1 MIEIK
6 SEKMPYGIN
15 FPTSINELTPDVLKT
30 ITEGVKLPKHYC
42 IIALAFD
49 TKIFE
54 FCAAMNSSR
63 NTNVAVTPILAKIS
77 QEDSENVNASIGDKI
92 IIDRSSL
99 ERGVHLNLKTAI
111 SSTSARK
118 YFNND
123 PELAKAVMTK
133 NDNKIAFDR
142 ALNKKLTAAQ
152 SPNIIILE
160 FKICPVNDI
169 SAAIPMN
176 YHGTDLFLVKDNNM
190 N

>member
-6 SEKMPYGIN
+6 SEKMSYGIN
-15 FPTSINELTPDVLKT
+15 FPTSINELTPEILGI
-30 ITEGVKLPKHYC
+30 ITDGVKLPKHYC
-42 IIALAFD
+42 IIALVFD

-77 QEDSENVNASIGDKI
+77 QEDSENINASVGDKVI
-92 IIDRSSL
+92 MDRSSL

-111 SSTSARK
+111 SSTSARN
-118 YFNND
+118 YFNSD
-123 PELAKAVMTK
+123 LELAKAIMTK
-133 NDNKIAFDR
+133 NDNKIIFDKTR
-142 ALNKKLTAAQ
+142 NKKLTAAQ

-169 SAAIPMN
+169 SAAIPMS
-176 YHGTDLFLVKDNNM
+176 YHGVDPFLVKDSNM

>member
-6 SEKMPYGIN
+6 SEKMSYGIN

-54 FCAAMNSSR
+54 FCTVMNSTK

-77 QEDSENVNASIGDKI
+77 QEDSDEINASIGDKI

-99 ERGVHLNLKTAI
+99 ERGVHLNLKIAI
-111 SSTSARK
+111 SSISARN
-118 YFNND
+118 YFNNN
-123 PELAKAVMTK
+123 PELVKAIMTK
-133 NDNKIAFDR
+133 RDNIITFNGNI
-142 ALNKKLTAAQ
+142 NKQLTPTQ
-152 SPNIIILE
+152 SQNIIILE
-160 FKICPVNDI
+160 FKICPINDI

-176 YHGTDLFLVKDNNM
+176 YHGIDPFLIKDDDIN
-190 N
+190 

>member
-6 SEKMPYGIN
+6 SEKMSYGIN
-15 FPTSINELTPDVLKT
+15 FPTSINELTPGVLKA

-77 QEDSENVNASIGDKI
+77 QEDSDEVNASVGDKI
-92 IIDRSSL
+92 IMDRSSL
-99 ERGVHLNLKTAI
+99 ERGVHINLKTAI
-111 SSTSARK
+111 SSTSARN

-123 PELAKAVMTK
+123 PNLSKAVMIK
-133 NDNKIAFDR
+133 NGKIAFDR
-142 ALNKKLTAAQ
+142 ALNKKLTSAQ

-176 YHGTDLFLVKDNNM
+176 YHGVDPFLVRNNNM